1 MNILNWFFKS
11 LLSFIFPQKVDNQNI
26 ANKKYLCQLSFCL
39 DDIKNIDIYCKLP
52 SFDHNDVKTI
62 NNTSM
67 IVAEFLYLLNNNGL
81 QKQTL
86 SLLEEEAHHNLEQ
99 KLFVDNVMFYL
110 SLLDIEKGKNKTSG
124 NEPLVKPSKVFK
136 I

>member
-1 MNILNWFFKS
+1 MNNIINRFLKF
-11 LLSFIFPQKVDNQNI
+11 LYSFIFPKTIDNKN
-26 ANKKYLCQLSFCL
+26 YLCQLSFCL

-52 SFDHNDVKTI
+52 SFDRNDVKTI

-86 SLLEEEAHHNLEQ
+86 SLLEEEAHHNIEQ

-110 SLLDIEKGKNKTSG
+110 SLLDSEKNNKNKSSN
-124 NEPLVKPSKVFK
+124 NEPLVKPSKVFR
-136 I
+136 